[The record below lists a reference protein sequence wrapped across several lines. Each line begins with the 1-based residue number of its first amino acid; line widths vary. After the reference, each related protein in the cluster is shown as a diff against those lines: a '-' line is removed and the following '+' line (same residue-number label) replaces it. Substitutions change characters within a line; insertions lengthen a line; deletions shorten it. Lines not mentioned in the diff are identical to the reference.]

1 MMDEEGNLRIKPV
14 QVAGRFE
21 VAGPFNPLQ
30 TFSLGQT
37 SRGGASI
44 CANRPTAPTRQ
55 PLLQPAATAPTLA
68 ETQEERMACT
78 PDAQTLCAD
87 EIPDREK
94 VYSCLVKKVND
105 LSPACKKIISAAIG
119 PASKAKK

>member
-1 MMDEEGNLRIKPV
+1 MLYRAALAFAILVSATPLR
-14 QVAGRFE
+14 A
-21 VAGPFNPLQ
+21 
-30 TFSLGQT
+30 
-37 SRGGASI
+37 
-44 CANRPTAPTRQ
+44 
-55 PLLQPAATAPTLA
+55 A
-68 ETQEERMACT
+68 ETAEERMACT

-105 LSPACKKIISAAIG
+105 LSPACKKIISASIG

>member
-1 MMDEEGNLRIKPV
+1 MILDDVSSGIQKSCSNRSAALTPGGPMLYRAALAFAVLISATPLR
-14 QVAGRFE
+14 
-21 VAGPFNPLQ
+21 
-30 TFSLGQT
+30 
-37 SRGGASI
+37 
-44 CANRPTAPTRQ
+44 
-55 PLLQPAATAPTLA
+55 ATAA
-68 ETQEERMACT
+68 ETAEERMACT

-105 LSPACKKIISAAIG
+105 LSPACKKIISASIG

>member
-1 MMDEEGNLRIKPV
+1 MLYR
-14 QVAGRFE
+14 
-21 VAGPFNPLQ
+21 
-30 TFSLGQT
+30 
-37 SRGGASI
+37 
-44 CANRPTAPTRQ
+44 TALALA
-55 PLLQPAATAPTLA
+55 LLIPAATAPALAA

-105 LSPACKKIISAAIG
+105 LSPACKKIISASIG
-119 PASKAKK
+119 PVSKGRK